1 MTMPEE
7 HRRIDLILNSR
18 INDKQNDVL
27 ISSLSKID
35 AIVDYKISGDRIFIE
50 YLFPLI
56 SYSEI
61 WTVLVQQLNKKQIGF
76 IKSLRNSFRAYIEEN
91 ERAHLTRQ
99 YGWEYNIRNIYITYF
114 HQSDLDPT
122 GVNPKHGHAY
132 TRT

>member
-50 YLFPLI
+50 YL
-56 SYSEI
+56 
-61 WTVLVQQLNKKQIGF
+61 
-76 IKSLRNSFRAYIEEN
+76 LRNSFRAYIEEN